1 MTVETAALPDL
12 SSDYPLADS
21 DVDQYRSQGHVL
33 LRGLASPEEIAPYR
47 AAILDFV
54 ARRSA
59 NVHPLEERD
68 TYGKAFLQVGN
79 IWTQDDVVSRFVLAR
94 RFAKAAADLMGVD
107 GVRIYHDQAL
117 FKEAGGGLTP
127 WHQDQQYWPLDGVK
141 TVTLWMPL
149 VAAGEEMGTLN
160 FASGS
165 HRLGDLGVIPISDT
179 SEVEFSQFVV
189 ERGFPISRAKAMA
202 AGDAT
207 FHSGWTLHGAPGNS
221 SDSMR
226 EVMTI
231 IYFEDG
237 ARISEPRSESQRH
250 DMLGCFPG
258 LGPGDIA
265 ATSINPLVFERP
277 R

>member
-1 MTVETAALPDL
+1 MSSQTAALPDL
-12 SSDYPLADS
+12 SGDYALSAS
-21 DVDQYRSQGHVL
+21 DVDDYRALGHVL
-33 LRGLASPEEIAPYR
+33 LRGLASPEEIEPYR
-47 AAILDFV
+47 AAILNFV
-54 ARRSA
+54 ARRSTS
-59 NVHPLEERD
+59 VRPLEERD
-68 TYGKAFLQVGN
+68 TYGKAFVQVSN
-79 IWTQDDVVSRFVLAR
+79 LWTQDAVVSKFVLAR
-94 RFAKAAADLMGVD
+94 RFAKVAADLMGVD

-149 VAAGEEMGTLN
+149 VACSEGMGTLH

-165 HRLGDLGVIPISDT
+165 HRLGDLGVTPISDN
-179 SEVEFSQFVV
+179 SETEFSRFVA
-189 ERGFPISRAKAMA
+189 ERGFSISRAKAMA

-221 SDSMR
+221 SGSMR

-231 IYFEDG
+231 IYLEDG

-265 ATSINPLVFERP
+265 ATSINPLVYERP